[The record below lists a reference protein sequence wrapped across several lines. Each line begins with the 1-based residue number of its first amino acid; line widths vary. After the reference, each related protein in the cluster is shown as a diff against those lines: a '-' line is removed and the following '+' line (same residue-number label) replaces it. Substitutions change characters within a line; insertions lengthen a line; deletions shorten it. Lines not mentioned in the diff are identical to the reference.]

1 MTKRLIVGISGAS
14 GFVYGQRLLQMLPR
28 KRLGKPEDLDA
39 LLVMLASGQSN
50 LVNGAIL
57 TADDGMSI

>member
-1 MTKRLIVGISGAS
+1 MNHHHWQTEA
-14 GFVYGQRLLQMLPR
+14 GQRLMQMLPR

-39 LLVMLASGQSN
+39 MLVMLASGQSR

-57 TADDGMSI
+57 TADDGFGI